1 MLRAKRDDNPV
12 VLRPLRPLKLA
23 DAERTIS
30 LTWLDLGSVTN
41 VMEEP
46 AVELP
51 LLTGPAGCE
60 VLCTCP
66 ARVKDQAASCKLQA
80 TSHKLQASSL
90 TRKDYRII
98 KDI

>member
-12 VLRPLRPLKLA
+12 VPRPLRPLKLA

-51 LLTGPAGCE
+51 LLTGRVVQL
-60 VLCTCP
+60 VLD
-66 ARVKDQAASCKLQA
+66 AMRD
-80 TSHKLQASSL
+80 
-90 TRKDYRII
+90 TR
-98 KDI
+98 